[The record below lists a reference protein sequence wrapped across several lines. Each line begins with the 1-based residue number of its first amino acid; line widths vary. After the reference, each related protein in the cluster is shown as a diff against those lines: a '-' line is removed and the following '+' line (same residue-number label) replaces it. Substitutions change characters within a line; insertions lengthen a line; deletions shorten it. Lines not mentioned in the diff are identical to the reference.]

1 MKFKFKEKN
10 KEGQIIE
17 GVVEAND
24 RYTLAHDMLGE
35 GGIPILITE
44 EKNAIKKSFAGFN
57 IFKKVSLS
65 EKIIFTNN
73 LSGMLSAGLS
83 LNRALSVLEKQSTNK
98 TFKKVIKSLVDE
110 IDKGGN
116 LSSGMKKYPKVFS
129 TVFVSMVRAGEESG
143 NLPGTLKDI
152 GVTLKKSYDLNKKIK
167 GAMTY
172 PSVIV
177 CAMLIIGVFLM
188 IYVVPTLT
196 RTFKDTG
203 GELPTSTKIIIW
215 LSDTLSNHLLFFIV
229 GIMVLVVGIILL
241 SKVKLVQR
249 YFDKIV
255 LYLPVIGTIIKEV
268 NTART
273 ARTLSS
279 LLMAGVSISNS
290 LSITED
296 ILQNVHYKEL
306 IHRTIGSIEK
316 GMVLSES
323 FKSNTFLYP
332 IMMGE
337 MIEVGEE
344 TGNLSKMLVDIAN
357 FYENEVDNKT
367 KNLSTIIEPLL
378 MVFIGGAVG
387 FFAISMISP
396 MYSVMN
402 NIQ

>member
-57 IFKKVSLS
+57 IFKRVSLS

-229 GIMVLVVGIILL
+229 GN
-241 SKVKLVQR
+241 
-249 YFDKIV
+249 YF
-255 LYLPVIGTIIKEV
+255 
-268 NTART
+268 A
-273 ARTLSS
+273 
-279 LLMAGVSISNS
+279 
-290 LSITED
+290 
-296 ILQNVHYKEL
+296 
-306 IHRTIGSIEK
+306 
-316 GMVLSES
+316 
-323 FKSNTFLYP
+323 FKS
-332 IMMGE
+332 E
-337 MIEVGEE
+337 
-344 TGNLSKMLVDIAN
+344 
-357 FYENEVDNKT
+357 
-367 KNLSTIIEPLL
+367 
-378 MVFIGGAVG
+378 
-387 FFAISMISP
+387 ISP
-396 MYSVMN
+396 K
-402 NIQ
+402 IFR